1 MVDIKWSIPLTL
13 MVTVNDTT
21 NQGGK
26 MERKYEIKECLI
38 TVKQVFFSLSME
50 GSLVDI

>member
-1 MVDIKWSIPLTL
+1 MIKNKKNSILQTGYSIFEWRLLTL

-26 MERKYEIKECLI
+26 M
-38 TVKQVFFSLSME
+38 
-50 GSLVDI
+50 DNH